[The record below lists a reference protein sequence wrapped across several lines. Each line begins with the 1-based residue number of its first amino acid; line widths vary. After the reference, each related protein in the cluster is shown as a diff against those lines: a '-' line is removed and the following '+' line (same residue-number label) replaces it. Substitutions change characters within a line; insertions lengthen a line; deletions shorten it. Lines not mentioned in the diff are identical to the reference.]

1 MPGFFSLLVIAT
13 LKNELCYISRNLIQS
28 RMNKVKP
35 QSVFWNKSWFIIVL
49 VTLVFYEQ
57 PACFSQTKNPYH
69 FTKLTDTTIL
79 FDQPWKYHPGDD
91 TTWAAID
98 FPDHE
103 WDTLSTVLNMSEI
116 SDSIFPGKG
125 WFRLNFTIDS
135 LLMEKTWIFSLT
147 QQGASEIYFDGLLV
161 KKSGSFGNEKSKPH
175 YNNPAKMPI
184 PVYFDNKVH
193 HVIAIRYHNEDAR
206 YRYEN
211 YYKDAAGFS
220 LSISDLSTAYG
231 ELTSMVITSNVLML
245 LIIIFFVLGGL
256 HLLIFLFFRE
266 NRSNLYYSI
275 FTFGLGTLFL
285 SNLLD
290 VSVFI
295 SPQFSNAF
303 MYYVSLLFPWTL
315 VPLAA
320 MVYNLFYE
328 RFPKFFWIIVVLA
341 LATSICYYINVSWI
355 AYILMVFVVLVF
367 VEITRVVI
375 RAMIR
380 KKNGAWIMGVGLL
393 FFIVFF
399 SFLIVAIILWGGL
412 VFSESN
418 KYAIFL
424 GIIII
429 YAIISIPVSM
439 SIYLARD
446 FAKTN
451 KDLKVQ
457 LEQVKILS
465 AKSIEQEKEKQ
476 KILAGQKDKLEVLV
490 KERTHELEQEKEK
503 TEELL
508 LNTLPLKVV
517 NDLKTNGYT
526 DPESFENVTVYFS
539 DIVGFTNISTSLE
552 PAVLIGELN
561 EIFTAFDDIM
571 ERNNCERIKTI
582 GDAYLAVC
590 GMPDKHDN
598 HAQLMARAAIEIRE
612 YLEERNLKS
621 EINWK
626 IRIGLHSGK
635 VVGGVVGVRKYIYD
649 VFGDTINTTSRME
662 SNSEPMRINVS
673 ETTWQLIRDQ
683 FKFTARDP
691 MEIKGKGRMKMYFL
705 ES

>member
-1 MPGFFSLLVIAT
+1 
-13 LKNELCYISRNLIQS
+13 
-28 RMNKVKP
+28 MNKC
-35 QSVFWNKSWFIIVL
+35 QNQTNFRIIT
-49 VTLVFYEQ
+49 TLTTLFTLIFLFH
-57 PACFSQTKNPYH
+57 ASCCFSQNENPYPL
-69 FTKLTDTTIL
+69 TKLTDTTIT
-79 FDQPWKYHPGDD
+79 FDQAWKYHPGDD
-91 TTWAAID
+91 TAWAAID
-98 FPDHE
+98 FPDQN
-103 WDTLSTVLNMSEI
+103 WDTLSTTLNMTEV

-125 WFRLNFTIDS
+125 WFRLHLKVDS
-135 LLMEKTWIFSLT
+135 SLMEKTWILSLT
-147 QQGASEIYFDGLLV
+147 QQGASAIYFDGLLV
-161 KKSGSFGNEKSKPH
+161 KKSGSFGSEKSKPH

-184 PVYFDNKVH
+184 PIYFDNKEH

-220 LSISDLSTAYG
+220 LSISNLSTSYG
-231 ELTSMVITSNVLML
+231 ALTSMLVTSNVLML
-245 LIIIFFVLGGL
+245 LIIIFLVLGAL
-256 HLLIFLFFRE
+256 HLLMFLFFRE

-275 FTFGLGTLFL
+275 FAMGFGALIS

-295 SPQFSNAF
+295 NPQFSNAF
-303 MYYVSLLFPWTL
+303 MFYVSLLFPWTL

-320 MVYNLFYE
+320 MVYNLFYDS
-328 RFPKFFWIIVVLA
+328 FPKFFWIIVGLA
-341 LATSICYYINVSWI
+341 IATSICYYLNLSWI
-355 AYILMVFVVLVF
+355 SYILMAFVVIVF
-367 VEITRVVI
+367 IEITRVVI
-375 RAMIR
+375 RAMI
-380 KKNGAWIMGVGLL
+380 KKINGAWIMGVGIL

-412 VFSESN
+412 VFSNSN
-418 KYAIFL
+418 KYAVFL
-424 GIIII
+424 GLIII

-439 SIYLARD
+439 SVYLARD

-465 AKSIEQEKEKQ
+465 TKSIEQEKEKQ
-476 KILAGQKDKLEVLV
+476 KILAGQKEKLEVLV
-490 KERTHELEQEKEK
+490 KERTHELEKEKEK

-517 NDLKTNGYT
+517 NDLKENGRT
-526 DPESFENVTVYFS
+526 EPESFENVTVYFS

-552 PAVLIGELN
+552 PAELIGELN
-561 EIFTAFDDIM
+561 DIFTAFDDIM
-571 ERNNCERIKTI
+571 ERNHCERIKTI

-590 GMPDKHDN
+590 GMPVKHED
-598 HAQLMARAAIEIRE
+598 HAQLMAQAAIEIRE
-612 YLEERNLKS
+612 YLEERNEKS
-621 EINWK
+621 EITWK

-662 SNSEPMRINVS
+662 SNSEPMRINIS
-673 ETTWQLIRDQ
+673 ETTWMLLKDH
-683 FKFTARDP
+683 FKFTEREP
-691 MEIKGKGRMKMYFL
+691 MEIKGKGMMKMYFL